1 MQTLSLDNEIEYTEE
16 PEIAGESTRPG
27 FLRRQ
32 FQISPTRGQTGFDWI
47 FGVILPV
54 FCVFADPIVFRSWLR
69 GEEQGILWMFMPFA
83 YVLSF
88 TSIMAMMAWLIW
100 GKKLRELNAILAGL
114 FIFGGLVSLGVGII
128 LSPFS
133 LIGLVFLIGIFG
145 FVPFFSSFVYFRN
158 GVRAFKEAGT
168 VLEKRVLIGA
178 FILSAVFSAVIPWA
192 VNVEVDAHR
201 PYDQQQFREF
211 RGV

>member
-1 MQTLSLDNEIEYTEE
+1 MQKLELDNEIEYTEE
-16 PEIAGESTRPG
+16 PEVEDRSRTSG
-27 FLRRQ
+27 FWRRQ
-32 FQISPTRGQTGFDWI
+32 FQMSVTLGQTRFDWL

-54 FCVFADPIVFRSWLR
+54 FCVFADPIVFRTWLR
-69 GEEQGILWMFMPFA
+69 GEEEGLLSMFMPFA

-88 TSIMAMMAWLIW
+88 TSIMAMMAWLLW

-114 FIFGGLVSLGVGII
+114 FIFGGFVSLGVGII

-158 GVRAFKEAGT
+158 GVRSFRQAGAIM
-168 VLEKRVLIGA
+168 EKRVLIGA
-178 FILSAVFSAVIPWA
+178 FVLSGVFSAVIPWA

-201 PYDQQQFREF
+201 PYHKQQFREF
-211 RGV
+211 RGL

>member
-1 MQTLSLDNEIEYTEE
+1 MPVQTLDLGDRETV
-16 PEIAGESTRPG
+16 RVG
-27 FLRRQ
+27 FWKRQ
-32 FQISPTRGQTGFDWI
+32 FQAEASLAQYKFDWI

-54 FCVFADPIVFRSWLR
+54 FCVFADPIIFKTWLR
-69 GEEQGILWMFMPFA
+69 GKEEGLLSMFTPFA

-100 GKKLRELNAILAGL
+100 GKNLRELNAVLAGL
-114 FIFGGLVSLGVGII
+114 FTVGGLVSLGVGII
-128 LSPFS
+128 LSPLS
-133 LIGLVFLIGIFG
+133 LIGLVVLIGILG
-145 FVPFFSSFVYFRN
+145 FVPLFSSFVYFRN

-178 FILSAVFSAVIPWA
+178 FVLSAVFSAVIPWA
-192 VNVEVDAHR
+192 VNIEVDAHR

-211 RGV
+211 RGI